1 MTSLQERLAR
11 EMCEVEDWIDSTQQQ
26 FSSFLAGSGSS
37 RRRSSFILS
46 QACMDTVATI
56 LQQYHTRGF
65 KKRRIQDGMEEAE
78 AARPFEGMKFGTLR
92 EKHNIFMN
100 FFLTLHTRQRVRRE
114 EEQRERDRVERERVE
129 SAEMAESVR
138 REERARREAERLER
152 ERLEAERLE
161 AERRHATWRG
171 SQADEDTAEYKP
183 RAEERDLRGLPLQLS
198 GAGDAAN
205 PATEGRFIG
214 SIYVHG
220 EDEDKWS
227 DKFLADR
234 SSNWRV
240 RL

>member
-1 MTSLQERLAR
+1 
-11 EMCEVEDWIDSTQQQ
+11 
-26 FSSFLAGSGSS
+26 
-37 RRRSSFILS
+37 
-46 QACMDTVATI
+46 
-56 LQQYHTRGF
+56 
-65 KKRRIQDGMEEAE
+65 
-78 AARPFEGMKFGTLR
+78 
-92 EKHNIFMN
+92 
-100 FFLTLHTRQRVRRE
+100 
-114 EEQRERDRVERERVE
+114 
-129 SAEMAESVR
+129 MAESVR
-138 REERARREAERLER
+138 REDLARREAERMER
-152 ERLEAERLE
+152 ERPEAERLE

>member
-1 MTSLQERLAR
+1 MITNLRMHLFEAL
-11 EMCEVEDWIDSTQQQ
+11 
-26 FSSFLAGSGSS
+26 
-37 RRRSSFILS
+37 
-46 QACMDTVATI
+46 
-56 LQQYHTRGF
+56 
-65 KKRRIQDGMEEAE
+65 IQDGMEEAE

-114 EEQRERDRVERERVE
+114 EEQQERDRVERERVE
-129 SAEMAESVR
+129 TAEMAEKVR
-138 REERARREAERLER
+138 REDLARREAERLER

-161 AERRHATWRG
+161 AERRHATWRA
-171 SQADEDTAEYKP
+171 SEADEDIAEYKP

-205 PATEGRFIG
+205 SATEGRFIG

-227 DKFLADR
+227 DKFLVDR

>member
-1 MTSLQERLAR
+1 MTSLKERLAR

-171 SQADEDTAEYKP
+171 SRADEDTAEYKP

-220 EDEDKWS
+220 EEEDKWS
-227 DKFLADR
+227 HKFLADR